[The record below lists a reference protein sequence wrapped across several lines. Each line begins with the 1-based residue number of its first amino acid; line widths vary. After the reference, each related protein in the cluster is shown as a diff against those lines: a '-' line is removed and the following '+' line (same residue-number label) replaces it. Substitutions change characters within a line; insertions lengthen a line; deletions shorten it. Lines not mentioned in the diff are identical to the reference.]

1 MAFSIERGVIRKVY
15 RARMKDHGWIAI
27 PIIDLLNGET
37 VTPPATH
44 DDWPIAYMGD
54 FVGEQVEVIFS
65 SKGKYAL
72 LPFHN
77 QHYAIFP
84 GLAKCMHDGD
94 PTGFKDLPKLQ
105 EILDAKSGKLREQ
118 MDKVI
123 AAKCSLDQVFDEL
136 EETL

>member
-1 MAFSIERGVIRKVY
+1 MSFHIERGVIRKAY
-15 RARMKDHGWIAI
+15 RVRTKDDGWIAI
-27 PIIDLLNGET
+27 PIIDLHNGET

-44 DDWPIAYMGD
+44 ADWPIAYMGD
-54 FVGEQVEVIFS
+54 FVGETVEVIFS
-65 SKGKYAL
+65 NKGKYAL

-84 GLAKCMHDGD
+84 ALAKCMHDGN

-105 EILDAKSGKLREQ
+105 DILDAKSGKLKEQ

-123 AAKCSLDQVFDEL
+123 AAKCSLDQVFNEM
-136 EETL
+136 EESL